1 MSNEFSTLHHICVVV
16 RDLEAPVAFYESD
29 DVGPWSDF
37 PSLEALRNNELQVP
51 SDDFFLLRY
60 KFAQIDNV
68 QLQLCEPPEGDS
80 PQRVFLDERGEGV
93 FHLGFTVPNVDAAE
107 AAQQDNG
114 IAVLM
119 RGRLHDH
126 DHSGFTY
133 FDTADKSAGVVL
145 EIRQSGGAGIPR

>member
-1 MSNEFSTLHHICVVV
+1 M
-16 RDLEAPVAFYESD
+16 
-29 DVGPWSDF
+29 
-37 PSLEALRNNELQVP
+37 
-51 SDDFFLLRY
+51 
-60 KFAQIDNV
+60 
-68 QLQLCEPPEGDS
+68 
-80 PQRVFLDERGEGV
+80 FLDERGEGV

-126 DHSGFTY
+126 SGFTY